1 MPAPRIRGY
10 TRIPDL
16 FMSQTRKLVSQ
27 TAVDPLNT
35 DEISSNK
42 LHADFFPGV
51 SSRAFNARA
60 KFARFDFRTDL
71 YLSVH
76 ICINNCIF
84 LKESMLNFKVYLMHN

>member
-16 FMSQTRKLVSQ
+16 FMSQTRKLASQ

-42 LHADFFPGV
+42 LHAGFFPTEFHLEGLQCVRQV
-51 SSRAFNARA
+51 S
-60 KFARFDFRTDL
+60 
-71 YLSVH
+71 
-76 ICINNCIF
+76 I
-84 LKESMLNFKVYLMHN
+84 